1 MPIPTPAAVCRV
13 VLRAILLSLALLLAW
28 PALADDDAVE
38 AVRQFN
44 PAEPGWLDESGF
56 GFRLQVPDGWSIDID
71 AEDGPQLSW
80 RMHRDAWLAGR
91 VPKGLLAL
99 NVTVIEP
106 EPGQNVEAEFR
117 RFVVAYADRYLGGG
131 RIVSFRAR
139 PFGTYPGFVAAVEG
153 RIRSDSGESVKVSAR
168 VILCETQDRQVIVSA
183 VAPQSSADPL
193 DHLGEPGSLIV
204 ASGSGSVAADT
215 DPAGEPKPGPGE
227 QPAAPVTLLPDAA
240 QRLRAVSWG
249 GGSLEEFGRVDGDGL
264 LVALPAGAR
273 TAGVGVASRGS
284 PVTLGD
290 LDGGD
295 ATTMRIA
302 LASAETDSL
311 IVVLCPGEMVPCM
324 SEPSLQIRASTSVAG
339 ADLSLW
345 TDAGLLAKEELP
357 GGMPE
362 HLTVRIDRDAVYL
375 FPAAGEPL
383 MAERPRGLVSFAALD
398 VVIAALPTEAGGR
411 VRVRSLSVDTDLQT
425 VSAPLPVP
433 DATASVFPATAA
445 GLWRETASSGG
456 DFAAFAT
463 LGDDGLA
470 VSVPAGHSWGVTGI
484 VSDRP
489 MLGLPDGDDSPAPE
503 RLHGTVDP
511 TGSDGF
517 AIAILPDAQGDVWL
531 SSIGYADVSRMQDGS
546 FRVRIYACGS
556 STRVAQTFIDGSWS
570 GRFDL
575 ILRPDRLEIALD
587 DRHLAATWLSCLMPE
602 AGAHVAVV
610 AVAAQEN
617 EATTLRLAGLSI
629 DRLPLPAAMPV
640 AGSGRDTDFRPEA
653 WIASIAEELSEPDQ

>member
-1 MPIPTPAAVCRV
+1 MPIPTPAAVRRAV
-13 VLRAILLSLALLLAW
+13 SRAILLPLALLLAW
-28 PALADDDAVE
+28 PALADDVAAE

-80 RMHRDAWLAGR
+80 RMHRDAWVAGR

-131 RIVSFRAR
+131 RIVSFRAS
-139 PFGTYPGFVAAVEG
+139 PFGAYPGFLAAVDG
-153 RIRSDSGESVKVSAR
+153 RIRPDSGGSVKVSAR
-168 VILCETQDRQVIVSA
+168 VILYETEDRQVIVSA

-204 ASGSGSVAADT
+204 ASGSGSDTADPGLT
-215 DPAGEPKPGPGE
+215 EEPEPGPGE

-264 LVALPAGAR
+264 VVVLPAGAR

-302 LASAETDSL
+302 LAAPETDSL
-311 IVVLCPGEMVPCM
+311 LVVLCPGEMVPCM
-324 SEPSLQIRASTSVAG
+324 SEPSLQIRASRSAAG

-362 HLTVRIDRDAVYL
+362 HLTVRIDRDAVYQ
-375 FPAAGEPL
+375 
-383 MAERPRGLVSFAALD
+383 
-398 VVIAALPTEAGGR
+398 IGR
-411 VRVRSLSVDTDLQT
+411 
-425 VSAPLPVP
+425 
-433 DATASVFPATAA
+433 
-445 GLWRETASSGG
+445 
-456 DFAAFAT
+456 
-463 LGDDGLA
+463 
-470 VSVPAGHSWGVTGI
+470 
-484 VSDRP
+484 
-489 MLGLPDGDDSPAPE
+489 
-503 RLHGTVDP
+503 
-511 TGSDGF
+511 
-517 AIAILPDAQGDVWL
+517 
-531 SSIGYADVSRMQDGS
+531 
-546 FRVRIYACGS
+546 
-556 STRVAQTFIDGSWS
+556 
-570 GRFDL
+570 
-575 ILRPDRLEIALD
+575 
-587 DRHLAATWLSCLMPE
+587 
-602 AGAHVAVV
+602 AHV
-610 AVAAQEN
+610 
-617 EATTLRLAGLSI
+617 
-629 DRLPLPAAMPV
+629 
-640 AGSGRDTDFRPEA
+640 
-653 WIASIAEELSEPDQ
+653 